1 MRRAFENIVRGEK
14 VDFRI
19 GKGDRMNIASEEE
32 KRFYES
38 GYEDGFREGQ
48 EQLLKEMG
56 LIRD

>member
-1 MRRAFENIVRGEK
+1 MRKIIENILRGEK

-19 GKGDRMNIASEEE
+19 GKGDRKNIASEED
-32 KRFYES
+32 KRFYEI

-48 EQLLKEMG
+48 EQLLKAMG